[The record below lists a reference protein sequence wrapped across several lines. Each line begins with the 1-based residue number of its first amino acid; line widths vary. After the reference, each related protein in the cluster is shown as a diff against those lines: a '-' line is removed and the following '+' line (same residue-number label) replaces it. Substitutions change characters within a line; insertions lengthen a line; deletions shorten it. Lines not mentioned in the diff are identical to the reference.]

1 MCNIAPEKLF
11 HNHSLVFEDLVV
23 EKKTPHFFHA
33 VRRQLLERVVVRI
46 LRIIDVYGDDLVVL
60 FILIAHLHHA
70 DGPGPH
76 DGQRNDRFLAEHE
89 HIERVP
95 IVAVSLGDE
104 SVIRRVVHGAEE
116 NTVDPQQSALL
127 VELVL
132 GLRALGDLD
141 DHRHD
146 LRRAI
151 ADRHVVPRVHLA
163 DDSTEQSSHPGRWFG
178 FASPRV
184 SSKIRARAPKTIR
197 KAFVEPMTQ
206 SREAAEANSFAE
218 AFEASLNF
226 KTPEQGELLRGQIV
240 SISGDDAFVSY
251 GGPSEA
257 VMAAAELDG
266 LDVGDTVEG
275 TVIKTAPEIRIS
287 RKLARGKAS
296 LELLRQMYENRLPV
310 EGKVAAR
317 NKGGFDVN
325 IGGLRAFCP
334 LSQIALGKI
343 ENPDAYIGQT
353 FDFRVTE
360 LSDDGR
366 RIVVS
371 RAALLKEQAAARAD
385 EIRKAIIPG
394 AELAGTVKT
403 LTPFGAF
410 IDLGGIDGL
419 LHVSEMSRRRVTD
432 PKEFVS
438 VGQQV
443 RVKVIKVENDG
454 KRISLSMKDQEPD
467 PWADVGDRFPVGAQ
481 FSGTIVRSTDFGLF
495 VEHEP
500 GVDGLVHYSQLP
512 FGVKQGD
519 PSIAIGTFVT
529 GWVREVDPSK
539 KRLSLSLR
547 EVAATDPWE
556 NVAQRYAIGKV
567 VEATIDQR
575 GAPACS

>member
-1 MCNIAPEKLF
+1 
-11 HNHSLVFEDLVV
+11 
-23 EKKTPHFFHA
+23 
-33 VRRQLLERVVVRI
+33 
-46 LRIIDVYGDDLVVL
+46 
-60 FILIAHLHHA
+60 
-70 DGPGPH
+70 
-76 DGQRNDRFLAEHE
+76 
-89 HIERVP
+89 
-95 IVAVSLGDE
+95 
-104 SVIRRVVHGAEE
+104 
-116 NTVDPQQSALL
+116 
-127 VELVL
+127 
-132 GLRALGDLD
+132 
-141 DHRHD
+141 
-146 LRRAI
+146 
-151 ADRHVVPRVHLA
+151 
-163 DDSTEQSSHPGRWFG
+163 
-178 FASPRV
+178 
-184 SSKIRARAPKTIR
+184 
-197 KAFVEPMTQ
+197 MTQ

-226 KTPEQGELLRGQIV
+226 KTPAQGELLRGQIV

-257 VMAAAELDG
+257 VMATAELDG
-266 LDVGDTVEG
+266 LEVGDTVEG
-275 TVIKTAPEIRIS
+275 TVVRTAPDIRIS

-296 LELLRQMYENRLPV
+296 LDQLRQIYEARLPV
-310 EGKVAAR
+310 EAKVAAR

-343 ENPDAYIGQT
+343 DNPDAFIGQALE
-353 FDFRVTE
+353 FRVTE

-371 RAALLKEQAAARAD
+371 RAALLKEQNAAKA
-385 EIRKAIIPG
+385 EETRKAIVPG
-394 AELAGTVKT
+394 AELTGTVKT

-432 PKEFVS
+432 PKDFVS

-467 PWADVGDRFPVGAQ
+467 PWADVADRHPVGSA

-495 VEHEP
+495 VELEP
-500 GVDGLVHYSQLP
+500 GIDGLVHFSQLP

-519 PSIAIGTFVT
+519 PSIAIGTHVS
-529 GWVREVDPSK
+529 GWVREVDPAK

-547 EVAATDPWE
+547 EVAVSDPWE
-556 NVAQRYAIGKV
+556 NVPQRYPIGKV
-567 VEATIDQR
+567 VEATVDHG
-575 GAPACS
+575 GAPGIFVQLEPGLTGLIPNSEITVPPGADPSKAFQSGEKLLVRIMSVDPQRKRMSLSHEAAKAALERDEFTKFAEERAETTPEGESAMALAFRRAMEKKK